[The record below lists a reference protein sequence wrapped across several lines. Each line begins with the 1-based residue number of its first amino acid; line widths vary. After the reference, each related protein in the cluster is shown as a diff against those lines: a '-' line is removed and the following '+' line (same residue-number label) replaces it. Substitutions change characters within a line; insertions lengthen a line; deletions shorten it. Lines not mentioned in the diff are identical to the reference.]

1 MKRLVLFL
9 TLLLFAAFQ
18 LLQAQAVEISGT
30 VTSSEDGSPVPGAS
44 IIVKGTTIG
53 TVSSSEGNFVLNV
66 PADATELVISFVGM
80 KTQDVRIEGRT
91 QIDIVMEPDILG
103 LDEVVVT
110 ALGISREKKAL
121 GYSVQ
126 DISGDEL
133 ATAKEQNVVNSLQG
147 KIAGVQITNSSGGGI
162 SSSSRIV
169 IRGNSSFGN
178 NQPLFVVDGTPI
190 INASTS
196 VDQWNAKDFGNSSM
210 DIDPNNVESISVLKG
225 ASATAL
231 YGSRG
236 ANGVVLITTKKASR
250 SKRGIGVSF
259 NSTTTFENI
268 AILPNYQNDYGQGY
282 NGSEYVASENG
293 VNPDNL
299 SEYQD
304 WAENNAFSYY
314 DGNWGGVMDGIDE
327 SWGPRLDIGLMLSQF
342 DGVWD
347 AANDQFTPSPWV
359 SHPDNTRDFFETGT
373 SFTNTLALEGATDVA
388 AARLSLTNSTQK
400 GVIPNTDQTKNN
412 IGLTSTMNLSRRL
425 KASSNINYVN
435 LTNDNIPNGGYSSSN
450 IMQSIGGWFA
460 RQVDMNALKDRWE
473 EDNPHGDPFNWN
485 RSYHNNPYWTVN
497 KNIVSRDRNRVFGN
511 VNLEY
516 QITDWLNILGRAGTD
531 YYHEVRKAV
540 RYDRSLDTPDGGDF
554 WQQTRT
560 YQETNLDL
568 ILTASKDLTADI
580 NLGGS
585 LGANYRRNTYQFQE
599 IDANELTVPD
609 LFTIGNVAGTPSNRM
624 LDEEKETNSVFG
636 SLNFSFRDWLFLDV
650 TARNDWSSALPAD
663 NWSYFYPSVNLGWIF
678 TDAFNIGGNI
688 FSFGKLRASWA
699 QVGND
704 TGPYQT
710 RATYESADPFAGIT
724 QFQFATEIP
733 PLNLKPETTT
743 TLEFGGDLRFF
754 MNRFG
759 LDVTYYDKV
768 TKDQIMAVEIPR
780 SAGFN
785 SMRINAGEIENK
797 GIELQV
803 LGKILQL
810 SSGFNWE
817 IMVNWAKNTNSVNKL
832 YGDLEAYEL
841 SSSWGSVSI
850 QANPGEPWGQIHGG
864 GYVYDDNDNRIALS
878 NGMPE
883 HSAVPVVLGNV
894 NPDWFGGVN
903 NMFSWKGITASVL
916 IDFRK
921 GGDIFSVTHWFGA
934 YAGISNITVE
944 GDRYSNPAGDGTIR
958 ETGVLFDGVFD
969 DGTPNDV
976 VVAAQDYFGNYWGLH
991 EPSIIDGSFVKLR
1004 EIIVGYDIPVQNVP
1018 LVQALNVSFVGRNIA
1033 LLWKHETNDI
1043 NIDPETGFGVGN
1055 GGVGLEMYQLPS
1067 VRSLGFKIGV
1077 KF

>member
-9 TLLLFAAFQ
+9 TLLMFAAVQ
-18 LLQAQAVEISGT
+18 ILQAQAVEITGT

-53 TVSSSEGNFVLNV
+53 TVSSSEGTFTLRV
-66 PADATELVISFVGM
+66 PEDAAELVVSFVGL

-126 DISGDEL
+126 DIAGDEI
-133 ATAKEQNVVNSLQG
+133 ATAREQNVVNSLQG
-147 KIAGVQITNSSGGGI
+147 KIAGVQITNATGGGI

-190 INASTS
+190 INAATG
-196 VDQWNAKDFGNSSM
+196 VDQWNAKDFGNASM
-210 DIDPNNVESISVLKG
+210 DIDPNNIESISVLKG

-236 ANGVVLITTKKASR
+236 ANGVVLITTKKATR
-250 SKRGIGVSF
+250 GRRGIGISF

-268 AILPNYQNDYGQGY
+268 NILPNYQNDYGQGY
-282 NGSEYVASENG
+282 NGSEYVASQNG

-304 WAENNAFSYY
+304 WAENNAFAYY

-327 SWGPRLDIGLMLSQF
+327 SWGPRLDIGLMLPQF
-342 DGVWD
+342 DGQWD
-347 AANDQFTPSPWV
+347 EANDQFIPSPWI
-359 SHPDNTRDFFETGT
+359 SHPDNTKSFFETGT
-373 SFTNTLALEGATDVA
+373 TLTNTLALEGATDVA
-388 AARLSLTNSTQK
+388 AARLTLSNTIQK
-400 GVIPNTDQTKNN
+400 GVVPNTDQTRNN
-412 IGLTSTMNLSRRL
+412 IGLSSSMNLSRRL

-435 LTNDNIPNGGYSSSN
+435 LSNDNIPNGGYTSSN
-450 IMQSIGGWFA
+450 IMQSIGGWFG
-460 RQVDMNALKDRWE
+460 RQVDMEVLKEKWQ

-497 KNIVSRDRNRVFGN
+497 KNVVSRDRNRVFGN

-540 RYDRSLDTPDGGDF
+540 RYDRSLDTPAGGDF

-568 ILTASKDLTADI
+568 ILTADKNLTPDI
-580 NLGGS
+580 HLGGS
-585 LGANYRRNTYQFQE
+585 LGANYRRNTYQYQE
-599 IDANELTVPD
+599 IQANELTVPD
-609 LFTIGNVAGTPSNRM
+609 LFTIGNVAGTPASSM
-624 LDEEKETNSVFG
+624 YDEEKETNSVFG
-636 SLNFSFRDWLFLDV
+636 SVNFSFRDWLFIDV
-650 TARNDWSSALPAD
+650 TARNDWSSSLPSD
-663 NWSYFYPSVNLGWIF
+663 SWSYFYPSVNLGWVF

-688 FSFGKLRASWA
+688 FSFGKLRTSWA

-704 TGPYQT
+704 TDPYQT
-710 RATYESADPFAGIT
+710 LATYGSADPFNGVT
-724 QFQFATEIP
+724 QFQYATEIP

-743 TLEFGGDLRFF
+743 TYEFGGDLRFF
-754 MNRFG
+754 MNRLG
-759 LDVTYYDKV
+759 IDVTYYDKV
-768 TKDQIMAVEIPR
+768 TTDQIMAVEIPR
-780 SAGFN
+780 SSGFN

-797 GIELQV
+797 GVELQ
-803 LGKILQL
+803 LIGKILQL

-817 IMVNWAKNTNSVNKL
+817 MMVNWSKNTNTVNKL

-841 SSSWGSVSI
+841 SASWGGVSI
-850 QANPGEPWGQIHGG
+850 QANPGEPWGVIHGG
-864 GYVYDDNDNRIALS
+864 GYVYNDNGERITLS
-878 NGMPE
+878 NGLPQ
-883 HSAVPVVLGNV
+883 HSAVPVPLGEV
-894 NPDWFGGVN
+894 MPDWFGGVN
-903 NMFSWKGITASVL
+903 NMFSWKGINASFL

-934 YAGISNITVE
+934 YSGISNITVE
-944 GDRYSNPAGDGTIR
+944 GDRFSSPGGDGPIR
-958 ETGVLFDGVFD
+958 ETGVLFDGVFE

-976 VVAAQDYFGNYWGLH
+976 VVAEQDYFGNYWGLA
-991 EPSIIDGSFVKLR
+991 EPSIIDGGFVKLR
-1004 EIIVGYDIPVQNVP
+1004 EVIVGYDIPVQNVP
-1018 LVQALNVSFVGRNIA
+1018 FVQALNVSFVGRNLA
-1033 LLWKHETNDI
+1033 MLWKHESNDI

-1055 GGVGLEMYQLPS
+1055 GGVGLEQYQLPS
-1067 VRSLGFKIGV
+1067 IRSLGFKIGV